1 MDTPTGIESQII
13 ESLRKVI
20 DPDLGV
26 NIVDLGFVRD
36 VQVDGSRASLD
47 MTLTNPFCPLTAVIE
62 DQMRNELVTEGVL
75 EDFDVSWVFDPPWCP
90 DQISEEGRKQL
101 HCIGFASIGV
111 SGPG

>member
-1 MDTPTGIESQII
+1 MDTPTGIETQII

-26 NIVDLGFVRD
+26 NIVDLGFVRN
-36 VQVDGSRASLD
+36 VEVDGRQASLD
-47 MTLTNPFCPLTAVIE
+47 VTLTNPFCPLTTVIE
-62 DQMRNELVTEGVL
+62 DQMRIELVGQGVL

-101 HCIGFASIGV
+101 RSIGFASM
-111 SGPG
+111 